1 MVSEDETNYAFNALR
16 LLERAI
22 VLEPDQRL
30 HWLRMISAAKLDDDH
45 KVLESARYITT
56 LLSNNLTDS
65 EEEEYNLSIQDL
77 LLMRQNL
84 LSIADILRSGLQ
96 IEEEERTS
104 QLLARVNEIIDNID
118 EYPITN

>member
-1 MVSEDETNYAFNALR
+1 M
-16 LLERAI
+16 
-22 VLEPDQRL
+22 
-30 HWLRMISAAKLDDDH
+30 
-45 KVLESARYITT
+45 
-56 LLSNNLTDS
+56 LSNNLTDS